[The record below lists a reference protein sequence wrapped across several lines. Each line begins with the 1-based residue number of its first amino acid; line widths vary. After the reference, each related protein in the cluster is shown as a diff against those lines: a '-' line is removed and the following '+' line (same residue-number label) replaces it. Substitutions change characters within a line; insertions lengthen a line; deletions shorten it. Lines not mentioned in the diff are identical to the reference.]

1 MKKDF
6 ISMEDISREEMEEL
20 FESADQMALGN
31 YTRWAEGKD
40 MAKLFYDLGFRYS
53 LCNSSQKG
61 C

>member
-1 MKKDF
+1 
-6 ISMEDISREEMEEL
+6 MEDISREEMEEL